1 MLEFFHQ
8 RDLADGGGGSAF
20 FGVEVDFL
28 QGDELAGLAVA
39 AFEDLFSRVRDGA
52 ARLDGGMWDEDR
64 TVA

>member
-8 RDLADGGGGSAF
+8 RDLADGGRGRAF
-20 FGVEVDFL
+20 FGVKVDFL

-39 AFEDLFSRVRDGA
+39 AFEDLVLVLVTRRQW
-52 ARLDGGMWDEDR
+52 LDWGYR

>member
-8 RDLADGGGGSAF
+8 RDLADGGGWRAF

-39 AFEDLFSRVRDGA
+39 AFEDLVLALA
-52 ARLDGGMWDEDR
+52 ARRQRLDRGYR